1 MINLQISLPDDL
13 AKDAQE
19 LGLLQP
25 EKIIEVLR
33 AEVRKLACEHLL
45 SIADKLVTAG
55 DIPMSEEEIQ
65 EEIRAVRR
73 DQHATRS

>member
-13 AKDAQE
+13 AQDAKE

-45 SIADKLVTAG
+45 GIADKLAAAG
-55 DIPMSEEEIQ
+55 NIPMSEEEIQ
-65 EEIRAVRR
+65 EEIRAARR
-73 DQHATRS
+73 DQHAARS